1 MYILEKVSRSS
12 LKFFIWTKYEK
23 DNNEFFKTN
32 FKTSLLKCIKLQ
44 DSNAFS
50 VKLNNYF
57 LKIKDVYISK
67 NPCRLKFNF
76 FHLNIV
82 WEK

>member
-1 MYILEKVSRSS
+1 MRKIIMIFK
-12 LKFFIWTKYEK
+12 
-23 DNNEFFKTN
+23 KTN

-50 VKLNNYF
+50 VKLNSYFF
-57 LKIKDVYISK
+57 LKNIKDVYILE
-67 NPCRLKFNF
+67 NPFKLKFNF

-82 WEK
+82 